1 MGDNRVD
8 LVNRFYKLQED
19 ILEAIL
25 EEKSTSELEVLKE
38 ELEVLKEE
46 LDNLTKELKDIS
58 KQ

>member
-38 ELEVLKEE
+38 EL
-46 LDNLTKELKDIS
+46 DNLTKELKDIS